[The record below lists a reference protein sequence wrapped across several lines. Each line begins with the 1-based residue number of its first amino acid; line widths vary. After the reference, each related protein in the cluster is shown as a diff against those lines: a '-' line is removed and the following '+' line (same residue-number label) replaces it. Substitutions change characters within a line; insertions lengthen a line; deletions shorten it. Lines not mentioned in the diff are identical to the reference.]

1 LFRSEEPAW
10 GGTCC
15 LYLAMI
21 RKSRRAQW
29 EMAVIRVVETF
40 VISVLFLFL
49 DILYIISITCA
60 YSICG
65 SKCVG
70 KSGIG

>member
-1 LFRSEEPAW
+1 
-10 GGTCC
+10 
-15 LYLAMI
+15 MI